1 MFRTHR
7 RLSLTAASL
16 LLVALVGCSS
26 PSPDV
31 GSAGDAGSA
40 PGDGFPVTVEH
51 KLGEATVNAAP
62 ERVASVGIGDT
73 DVLLALGI
81 QPVLAAVWPGS
92 TTTGVGEWAE
102 PLLTGEAPTP
112 LLNGTTEFSV
122 EAVAASD
129 PDLIVAVNNAIDE
142 TRYAQLS
149 SIAPTV
155 LHAGDETDWVL
166 PWQSLTT
173 RVGTAVGKED
183 EAEQLV
189 SDTEALMT
197 KTAEENRD
205 LAGKTAA
212 LLVVF
217 DDGQVSVFS
226 EKAARGQILA
236 SLGLVLP
243 DELKSDDNALRLD
256 ISPENL
262 SVLDSVDIL
271 VIDNFEKD
279 RARLVSMP
287 TFNNLDVVKNGNV
300 VALDAV
306 TSDAV
311 SMPNPVTIPFVLDR
325 LVEEIRKTPAG
336 SAG

>member
-1 MFRTHR
+1 MSQAR
-7 RLSLTAASL
+7 RRFSLAAASL
-16 LLVALVGCSS
+16 LLVALVGCSGSS
-26 PSPDV
+26 PEAN
-31 GSAGDAGSA
+31 SAEDADSA
-40 PGDGFPVTVEH
+40 SGDGFPITVAH
-51 KLGEATVNAAP
+51 KLGETTIDSAP

-73 DVLLALGI
+73 DVLLALGV

-92 TTTGVGEWAE
+92 TDTGVGEWAE
-102 PLLTGEAPTP
+102 PLVKGEAPTP

-129 PDLIVAVNNAIDE
+129 PDLILAVNNAVDDS
-142 TRYAQLS
+142 RYTQLS

-155 LHAGDETDWVL
+155 LHAKDETDWVL

-183 EAEQLV
+183 EAERLV
-189 SDTEALMT
+189 SDTEALM
-197 KTAEENRD
+197 KQTAEENKD

-212 LLVVF
+212 LVVVF

-226 EKAARGQILA
+226 DKAARGQILA

-262 SVLDSVDIL
+262 SVLDSVDFL
-271 VIDNFEKD
+271 VIDNFETD
-279 RARLVSMP
+279 RARLESIP
-287 TFNNLDVVKNGNV
+287 NFNNLDVVKSGNI
-300 VALDAV
+300 VALDEV

-325 LVEEIRKTPAG
+325 LVEDIRKTPAG
-336 SAG
+336 SVG